1 MTFIIHCIEQ
11 VYYFLWGDWIRLP
24 LPGGT
29 LSLPLLVLLLIPA
42 GIYFTVRTRGLQ
54 LRLLPDMVRLITGSA
69 KPEDSE
75 QDRKSEELSALQAL
89 IVSTATRVGMGN
101 LVGVVAAISAG
112 GAGAVFW
119 MWITALIGSAT
130 SFVESTLAQLHKQ
143 EDPLYGGYRGGPAYY
158 IHDWINAGRKGKA
171 RKSLLAI
178 LFAISGLICWCGV
191 SQVIG
196 NYVFSVGVREV
207 KQSVERGRTISES
220 MEEIEYFPKM
230 LTEMV
235 GVGERSGS
243 LEQTLDVIGAYF
255 DNEVEVLTSRLLSLM
270 EPVITILLAVVVVF
284 LLLAVYLPMFSMYG
298 GIA

>member
-54 LRLLPDMVRLITGSA
+54 LRLLPDMVRLVTGSA

-112 GAGAVFW
+112 GAGAGDLPDHVRPLRARRKR
-119 MWITALIGSAT
+119 TARPPS
-130 SFVESTLAQLHKQ
+130 H
-143 EDPLYGGYRGGPAYY
+143 
-158 IHDWINAGRKGKA
+158 H
-171 RKSLLAI
+171 
-178 LFAISGLICWCGV
+178 
-191 SQVIG
+191 
-196 NYVFSVGVREV
+196 
-207 KQSVERGRTISES
+207 
-220 MEEIEYFPKM
+220 
-230 LTEMV
+230 
-235 GVGERSGS
+235 
-243 LEQTLDVIGAYF
+243 
-255 DNEVEVLTSRLLSLM
+255 
-270 EPVITILLAVVVVF
+270 PVQAL
-284 LLLAVYLPMFSMYG
+284 
-298 GIA
+298 